1 MRPPI
6 QYSFQPE
13 LWDLDFRPLQC
24 ASWIILVTLTEVYSE
39 CLDTGYF
46 DCNSHTCSTYF
57 RFCPPLSLSG
67 WLFISCF
74 LSLCL
79 SHHCV
84 SASLSLWPGLNQPSR
99 LSLLGLNNVPWL
111 AHRKFDCTMTSW
123 PPEPADWL
131 TLKVGDGERGGCTRA
146 DVTGGLMGNRE
157 TDAAHCLQALSFCC
171 SHFEFLSSLLSN
183 RLQLLTCRNS
193 NIQPGCS
200 GQSLS
205 HFPPMVILLQFF
217 FLLLEVAG
225 RDTGWT

>member
-24 ASWIILVTLTEVYSE
+24 ASWIILVTLTEVCSE

-99 LSLLGLNNVPWL
+99 LSLSGLNNVPWL

-123 PPEPADWL
+123 LPEPADWL
-131 TLKVGDGERGGCTRA
+131 TLKVGGWRAGWLYAGWCDGRA
-146 DVTGGLMGNRE
+146 DGKPR
-157 TDAAHCLQALSFCC
+157 DWCC
-171 SHFEFLSSLLSN
+171 SLPTGSL
-183 RLQLLTCRNS
+183 
-193 NIQPGCS
+193 
-200 GQSLS
+200 
-205 HFPPMVILLQFF
+205 
-217 FLLLEVAG
+217 FLLLSFWVPLQLALQQASAPHM
-225 RDTGWT
+225 